1 MISGMRL
8 RSQLLVAMLAILAS
22 ISCATLLAMRWLMYN
37 SVARQVTNS
46 STASAQAFE
55 SIQRERERQ
64 LSSSAAMLSELPLFK
79 ALLTT
84 HDPAT
89 IQDAS
94 GRFWKLSGADLLLLT
109 GPNAEVL
116 ALHTRDP
123 EMQRAA
129 SSSAFQH
136 VVSSARPVWWY
147 NPGHLFWLFARPVM
161 TGASDE
167 SRLVG
172 YVVVGYDINSGFAAQ
187 LAQTVRSDI
196 ALGTR
201 NEILAS
207 TLEPSQQANLQQLL
221 QAGKGPELN
230 TPREVSIGG
239 EKYEVAA
246 ISVQGDSGTQ
256 VISYVLMP
264 LKGVADFVSRI
275 NYYLLTIGI
284 AGVFIAMLVV
294 SIVSRAITRPLDNL
308 VSGVRALAR
317 GDFEY
322 SISAAGSS
330 EIQELRHAFSSMR
343 LRLVESQRQR
353 IETEQMAVL
362 ARTAGSISHD
372 LRHYLAAVV
381 ANAEFL
387 HDAAPGNSESDEI
400 YSEIK
405 AASDSMAELIES
417 LRELTGEAASL
428 TIASGKLDQVTRR
441 AVNAVRSRPEFRDVT
456 FQLAFNGAMQGMFD
470 LRKIERALF
479 NIVLNACE
487 AVHTASGTVSI
498 ATSSSEELFFI
509 QIADNGPGIPASIK
523 GTLFDPFVSSDKPSG
538 TGLGLAIAKKIIRD
552 HGGAIEVEASS
563 PQGTTIAINFPRVR
577 IKEVSIAAPTAST
590 TV

>member
-1 MISGMRL
+1 MISAMRL
-8 RSQLLVAMLAILAS
+8 RSQLLIAMLAILAS
-22 ISCATLLAMRWLMYN
+22 ICCATLLVVRRVVYSN
-37 SVARQVTNS
+37 VTRQVTNG
-46 STASAQAFE
+46 STASVRAFE
-55 SIQRERERQ
+55 SIQREREHQ
-64 LSSSAAMLSELPLFK
+64 LSSSAAMLSELPLLK

-94 GRFWKLSGADLLLLT
+94 DRFWNLSGADLLLLT

-116 ALHTRDP
+116 ALHARDP
-123 EMQRAA
+123 NMKRAI
-129 SSSAFQH
+129 SGNSFQN
-136 VVSSARPVWWY
+136 VVSSASPTWWHDL
-147 NPGHLFWLFARPVM
+147 GHLFWLFARPVM

-187 LAQTVRSDI
+187 LARTVRSDI

-201 NEILAS
+201 NEIFAS

-221 QAGKGPELN
+221 QAERAPILS
-230 TPREVSIGG
+230 TPREIVISGDH
-239 EKYEVAA
+239 YEIAA
-246 ISVQGDSGTQ
+246 VPVQGGSGIQ

-264 LKGVADFVSRI
+264 LKGVADFLNRI

-284 AGVFIAMLVV
+284 VGIVTAMLVV

-322 SISAAGSS
+322 SISTAGSS
-330 EIQELRHAFSSMR
+330 EIQELGRAFSSMR
-343 LRLVESQRQR
+343 LRLVESQRQQ
-353 IETEQMAVL
+353 IEAEQMAVL

-387 HDAAPGNSESDEI
+387 HDFCPINSESDEI

-428 TIASGKLDQVTRR
+428 TIAPGMLDQVTRR
-441 AVNAVRSRPEFRDVT
+441 AVNAVRSRPEFRDVV
-456 FQLAFNGAMQGMFD
+456 FQLTFNGAMQGMFD
-470 LRKIERALF
+470 ARKIERALF

-487 AVHTASGTVSI
+487 AVYRASGIVSI
-498 ATSSSEELFFI
+498 TASSSEKSLFVR
-509 QIADNGPGIPASIK
+509 IADNGPGIPEGIK

-538 TGLGLAIAKKIIRD
+538 TGLGLAIAKKIVRD

-563 PQGTTIAINFPRVR
+563 PQGSIIAINFPRMNAKH
-577 IKEVSIAAPTAST
+577 IPLMAPAASNTI
-590 TV
+590 